1 VTANVLSSAS
11 NPRVRIYLPKPAHY
25 LGAERWVLYDMADC
39 ELHGFVES
47 DHHHHHVRKLYW
59 IQFEGY
65 LPSRPELKHTYD
77 SAKGASPGG
86 MGFCVDSWT
95 RKASARCRQV
105 PISSTSRG

>member
-1 VTANVLSSAS
+1 
-11 NPRVRIYLPKPAHY
+11 
-25 LGAERWVLYDMADC
+25 
-39 ELHGFVES
+39 
-47 DHHHHHVRKLYW
+47 
-59 IQFEGY
+59 